1 MLSLLRST
9 IKYQVAS
16 SWFFESSVIT
26 MMPCPINIRY
36 VSSNFLSYSFCSSYL
51 LVCVVGVATL
61 LGFGIFF
68 PIVFGLYFCSFRL
81 VSNYYYYFFFLLFPF
96 PYCVYHKSFCFFWPA
111 FREDTC
117 RLHYRFLVYIYIP
130 THCTQL
136 IFFFINNTLKYLY
149 CLKL

>member
-81 VSNYYYYFFFLLFPF
+81 VSNYYYYYFFCCSHFLIVFTISHF
-96 PYCVYHKSFCFFWPA
+96 ASSG
-111 FREDTC
+111 
-117 RLHYRFLVYIYIP
+117 LHLERIP
-130 THCTQL
+130 VVSIIGFSC
-136 IFFFINNTLKYLY
+136 IFIFQHIALN
-149 CLKL
+149 